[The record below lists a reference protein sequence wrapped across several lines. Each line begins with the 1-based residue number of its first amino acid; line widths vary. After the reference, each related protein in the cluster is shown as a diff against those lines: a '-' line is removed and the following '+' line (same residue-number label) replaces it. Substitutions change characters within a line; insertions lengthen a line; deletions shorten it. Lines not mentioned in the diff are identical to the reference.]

1 MALLEVNNLCISFGG
16 LRAVDDFH
24 ISIEKGELHGLIGP
38 NGAGKTTVFNLLT
51 GVYTPN
57 EGIIRLDG
65 KDITGHKTM
74 EINHD
79 GIARTFQ
86 NIRLFHQ
93 MSILDNVKAALENQ
107 YQYSLLESL
116 THLGRYGK
124 VEKEMTAR
132 AMDLLKVFGLDK
144 DPDLLSSNLPYGQQR
159 KLEIARAMATDPK
172 LLLLDEP
179 AAGMNPNET
188 KELMDTIE
196 LIRDK
201 FGITILLI
209 EHDMKL
215 VSGICEKLTVLNFGR
230 ILAEGDTKTV
240 LSNTEVVKA
249 YLGDE

>member
-1 MALLEVNNLCISFGG
+1 
-16 LRAVDDFH
+16 
-24 ISIEKGELHGLIGP
+24 
-38 NGAGKTTVFNLLT
+38 
-51 GVYTPN
+51 
-57 EGIIRLDG
+57 
-65 KDITGHKTM
+65 
-74 EINHD
+74 
-79 GIARTFQ
+79 
-86 NIRLFHQ
+86 

-144 DPDLLSSNLPYGQQR
+144 EPDLLSSNLPYGQQR

-196 LIRDK
+196 EAGFRYLRETDGTQFRTDSGGGRYEDCFIQSGSSQGISGRRIMGALLEVKNLNVYYGVIHALKDVSFHVNKGEVVALIGANGAGK
-201 FGITILLI
+201 TTTLHTL
-209 EHDMKL
+209 
-215 VSGICEKLTVLNFGR
+215 SGLACCGR
-230 ILAEGDTKTV
+230 RAAVFFIRIRKSRECQDTK
-240 LSNTEVVKA
+240 LYQWA
-249 YLGDE
+249 WRRFPRGDVFLRI